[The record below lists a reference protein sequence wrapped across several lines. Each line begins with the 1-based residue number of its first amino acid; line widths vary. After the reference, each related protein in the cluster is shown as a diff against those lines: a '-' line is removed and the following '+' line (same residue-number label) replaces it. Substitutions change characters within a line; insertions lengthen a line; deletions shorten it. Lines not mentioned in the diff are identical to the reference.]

1 MLDDGP
7 VARIEAPG
15 PRPDDF
21 PLWPTT
27 TTVTVASPVPA
38 VATEEAVATDRTAAA
53 EDADATQE
61 RETAGL
67 TGAMAVQDRPAGRT
81 DQWPV
86 PAMRVMR
93 HPRPS
98 GGPPPSRK
106 SRRARKPRNPAAG
119 LVSMLLTALLAG
131 FFAWTSAE
139 PFWLDMGHA
148 VRGTATVTSCEGSGV
163 LRRCLATFAATGP
176 GAGEPVDG
184 VSLVGA
190 EKAPGT
196 ALEARMVPDGRIAY
210 AGSLSGL
217 RVRWAVGLVLVV
229 LCGLALSWLTGAW
242 RLGGRRTRLAAWSL
256 TTAAPLVLAAGIVLA
271 SY

>member
-21 PLWPTT
+21 PLRPTT

-38 VATEEAVATDRTAAA
+38 AVESAVAV
-53 EDADATQE
+53 EDAGTTQE
-61 RETAGL
+61 QKAARLAGA
-67 TGAMAVQDRPAGRT
+67 TAVQDHLAGRT
-81 DQWPV
+81 EQWPA

-93 HPRPS
+93 QPRPS
-98 GGPPPSRK
+98 PWPSPSRK
-106 SRRARKPRNPAAG
+106 PRRVRKPRNPAAG

-163 LRRCLATFAATGP
+163 LRRCVAAFTATGSE
-176 GAGEPVDG
+176 AGEPVDG

-190 EKAPGT
+190 DEAPGA
-196 ALEARMVPDGRIAY
+196 ALAARMVPDGRIAY
-210 AGSLSGL
+210 AGSPSGL
-217 RVRWAVGLVLVV
+217 RVRWAVGLGLVA

-242 RLGGRRTRLAAWSL
+242 RLGSLRTRLAAWSL